1 MSSCAS
7 ENVLNQITVRINEV
21 RWRWEMGY
29 WCIYC
34 CWCTA
39 PLHDDWCHTMLS
51 LSLSVSLLMLPLMC
65 RVFVYTCTHSM
76 PDSVC
81 VRERERTIDTC
92 AQLGKHSNGSG
103 CKSRNIRMFLLECHN
118 ISFYSLQQRSNAC
131 IFQTLYT
138 HTHARAQRNIFT
150 FFPTTEY
157 YPKTCFVYKTYVY
170 IHIICIWIR
179 YMNLNTL

>member
-81 VRERERTIDTC
+81 VRERERE
-92 AQLGKHSNGSG
+92 QLTLVHSWAS
-103 CKSRNIRMFLLECHN
+103 IRMALAANHVIFECFCWN
-118 ISFYSLQQRSNAC
+118 AIISRFIPCNKGQMHA
-131 IFQTLYT
+131 FFKHYT
-138 HTHARAQRNIFT
+138 HTHTRAQRNIFT

-179 YMNLNTL
+179 YMNLITL